1 MKKIR
6 IITSLL
12 LLLSVLLC
20 SVSCMRV
27 RAAEL
32 SAGFT
37 GGYNGENGAANAADI
52 YNRFAFKVFADAA
65 KSNKN
70 TLISPLSALACTALV
85 TNGAGGETLAQIER
99 FLGCTS
105 EELNKTVYAAL
116 AGLVSG
122 KDHKIVSASSLWIAE
137 GFEVKNGFLQDNA
150 DYIGAQVYSA
160 KFDSQGIKDINT
172 WAKQKTDG
180 MIGSAIDDLP
190 ADTVMV
196 LMNSLLFDMKWEEKY
211 ENKDV
216 KNGTFYNEDGAQK
229 TVSFMS
235 GKENIYFEA
244 EGVTGFAKY
253 YKNSDYIFIGLLPD
267 EAVGVDGLISS
278 LTAERWKDIWDS
290 RQTASVIAVMPEFD
304 FDDETDLSEV
314 FKAEGVTDL
323 FDRSKADLSKVSD
336 EPLYCSVFKQKTRI
350 EHSKNGTKA
359 AAITFAGFGKMAAA
373 AEEHYVKLDR
383 PFVFLISDAKT
394 GAPVFIGSVNNL

>member
-1 MKKIR
+1 MKKIK

-52 YNRFAFKVFADAA
+52 YNGFAFRVFAGAA
-65 KSNKN
+65 KSDKN

-85 TNGAGGETLAQIER
+85 TNGASGETLSQIER
-99 FLGCTS
+99 FLGCS
-105 EELNKTVYAAL
+105 SDELNKTVYAAL
-116 AGLVSG
+116 AGLTSG
-122 KDHKIVSASSLWIAE
+122 KDHKIGSASSLWILD
-137 GFEVKNGFLQDNA
+137 GFEVKTGFLQDNA
-150 DYIGAQVYSA
+150 DYIGAQVYST
-160 KFDSQGIKDINT
+160 KLDSQGLKDINT

-180 MIGSAIDDLP
+180 MIDNAIDELP

-216 KNGTFYNEDGAQK
+216 KDGTFYNADGTQK

-235 GKENIYFEA
+235 GKEKIFFEA

-267 EAVGVDGLISS
+267 ETVGVDGLISS
-278 LTAERWKDIWDS
+278 LTAGRWKDIWDS

-350 EHSKNGTKA
+350 EHSRNGTKA
-359 AAITFAGFGKMAAA
+359 AAITFAGFGQMAAV
-373 AEEHYVKLDR
+373 EERYVKLDR